1 MSEECFS
8 TIEQSA
14 RTLGI
19 DAYAATLAQYAYENN
34 LSEENN
40 SGDLECIGAYGCSE
54 EWSCDEYLA
63 ADERASIKEP
73 EVFWKLRFQLPSREE
88 HWQVD

>member
-54 EWSCDEYLA
+54 E
-63 ADERASIKEP
+63 
-73 EVFWKLRFQLPSREE
+73 
-88 HWQVD
+88 